1 MYADLCERIARTPIP
16 GLGEA
21 AGKDS
26 SKGSKKFRKMLLLK
40 VQAEFEKDWQGLF
53 AAVQVRVLAV
63 SLPVLVWSCRS
74 FFFFFLPFLFS
85 SDFRKTTIVGT
96 VCFEC
101 CLLLSCPVAFFFPPV
116 VV

>member
-16 GLGEA
+16 GLGET

-53 AAVQVRVLAV
+53 AAVQVRATYV
-63 SLPVLVWSCRS
+63 
-74 FFFFFLPFLFS
+74 
-85 SDFRKTTIVGT
+85 
-96 VCFEC
+96 
-101 CLLLSCPVAFFFPPV
+101 LSCLSCDSVVFFVLFCF
-116 VV
+116 